1 MTTDYH
7 EAKVLGA
14 ALAEP
19 GLWLAEITRIR
30 AEIFTRNRNLAIEL
44 LELTRSGKP
53 TDPQTVKAHLDDKGI
68 EAKLCDLL
76 KIADHAPVT
85 RASMAHAL
93 DALHDHAK
101 RTALREL
108 ASRLLRQS
116 EIRSVKT
123 DDILVAGLL
132 GLSDIGA
139 RSARQIQPISK
150 VLRDVMANISKPVTA
165 SVRTGISDLDH
176 VTSGLKPGELI
187 ILGARPS
194 MGKTS
199 LALGIARQA
208 ALAGRTVAIFSLEM
222 SSKQVVERMLA
233 DLGGVDL
240 ARIVTHRCSSNDI
253 DKVTAAASRVHE
265 FEVFIAEHAD
275 QIDPIC
281 RQLQYQDG
289 LDLVIVDYLQLMGAR
304 AESREQEISKLSR
317 SLKIL
322 AGQLKVPVLC
332 LSQLNRAV
340 EARACKRPQ
349 LSDLRESGSL
359 EQDADIVM
367 LLWRPGYYDADGDQN
382 EAELI
387 VAKNRNGPTGLVDLR
402 WRKECARFEPA
413 EN

>member
-19 GLWLAEITRIR
+19 GLWLAEIPRIR
-30 AEIFTRNRNLAIEL
+30 AELFARNRALAVEL

-53 TDPQTVKAHLDDKGI
+53 TDPTTVKAHLDDKGI

-85 RASMAHAL
+85 KASLGHAL

-101 RTALREL
+101 RASLREL
-108 ASRLLRQS
+108 ASRLLRQT
-116 EIRSVKT
+116 ENRSVRT

-139 RSARQIQPISK
+139 QSTRQIQPISK
-150 VLRDVMANISKPVTA
+150 VLREVMANISKPVTA

-176 VTSGLKPGELI
+176 VTSGLKPGELVL
-187 ILGARPS
+187 LGARPS

-222 SSKQVVERMLA
+222 SPAQVVERFLA
-233 DLGGVDL
+233 DLSGVDL
-240 ARIVTHRCSSNDI
+240 ARIVTHRCGSNDI
-253 DKVTAAASRVHE
+253 AKVTSAASRVHQ
-265 FEVFIAEHAD
+265 FKIFVAQHSD
-275 QIDPIC
+275 QMDPIC
-281 RQLQYQDG
+281 RQLKHQEG
-289 LDLVIVDYLQLMGAR
+289 LDLVIVDYLQLMDAR
-304 AESREQEISKLSR
+304 AESREQGVSKLSR
-317 SLKIL
+317 GLKVM
-322 AGQLKVPVLC
+322 AGQLRVPVLC

-340 EARACKRPQ
+340 EARSCKRPQ

-367 LLWRPGYYDADGDQN
+367 LLWRPGYYDTEADQT